1 MFKDVLVRSCR
12 KYIKT
17 NPGDTPSRC
26 KCVPQKHSR
35 KHSATDGTTMD
46 LNIGDSPGFAGQI
59 FNPAWRE
66 SLQDGRKC
74 LMSPW
79 LISPLTWGYASY
91 IYIYSLGNP
100 SQTFRSPRKCRN
112 SPLFMWVAL
121 WVPPQ
126 SGWTKRKKV
135 DAQKIAGFHIP
146 K

>member
-1 MFKDVLVRSCR
+1 MS

-26 KCVPQKHSR
+26 KCVPKKHSR

-46 LNIGDSPGFAGQI
+46 LNIGDSPGFGRLRFRTKI

-66 SLQDGRKC
+66 SFQDLYSKW
-74 LMSPW
+74 LMFPY
-79 LISPLTWGYASY
+79 LISPLTWGYSG
-91 IYIYSLGNP
+91 YIYSLGNP

-126 SGWTKRKKV
+126 SGWMKRKKV
-135 DAQKIAGFHIP
+135 DP
-146 K
+146 KKNCRFSYTKVDPP